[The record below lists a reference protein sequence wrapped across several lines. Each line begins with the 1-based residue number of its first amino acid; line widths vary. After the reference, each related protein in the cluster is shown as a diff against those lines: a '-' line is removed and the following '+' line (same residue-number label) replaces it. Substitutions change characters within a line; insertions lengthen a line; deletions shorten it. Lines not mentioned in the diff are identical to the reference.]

1 MDIARD
7 TTQDTSNPGDSR
19 TGANPDGGEA
29 PADRKGELDRYADE
43 FADLVRQCPPARSDA
58 PSDWLGRLPDE
69 VYTYYGHGVNTF
81 GDRARAPAQHRG
93 RLYLLH
99 TALVLMWI
107 EWGKEGVR
115 ERLASQTRKGA
126 RRAAYLTTLEAYR
139 RGGVL
144 SDYKASG
151 WFAAPVDDWS
161 VTIVSEA
168 VATEAVD
175 DADLRAALERD
186 PLVQTDMG
194 TLSALR
200 DAGAI
205 PGRNDLAL
213 AEGK

>member
-7 TTQDTSNPGDSR
+7 TTQDPSNSGDPR
-19 TGANPDGGEA
+19 TGAAPDDGGA
-29 PADRKGELDRYADE
+29 PPAREGELDRYSDE

-58 PSDWLGRLPDE
+58 PSDWLGRLPAE
-69 VYTYYGHGVNTF
+69 IYTYYGHGVNTF
-81 GDRARAPAQHRG
+81 GDRAQTPAQHRG

-107 EWGKEGVR
+107 EWGREGSR

-144 SDYKASG
+144 SDYEASG
-151 WFAAPVDDWS
+151 WFATPVGDWS
-161 VTIVSEA
+161 VSVVSEA

-175 DADLRAALERD
+175 DADLRAAFERE
-186 PLVQTDMG
+186 PVVQTDMG

-205 PGRNDLAL
+205 PGRNALAL
-213 AEGK
+213 AEGE

>member
-7 TTQDTSNPGDSR
+7 TTQDPSDSGDTR
-19 TGANPDGGEA
+19 TGTNPDDGEA
-29 PADRKGELDRYADE
+29 PADRQGDLDRYADE
-43 FADLVRQCPPARSDA
+43 FANLVRQCPPARSEA
-58 PSDWLGRLPDE
+58 PSDWLGRLPAE
-69 VYTYYGHGVNTF
+69 VYTYYAHGVHTF
-81 GDRARAPAQHRG
+81 GARARTPAQHRG

-107 EWGKEGVR
+107 EWGREEVR
-115 ERLASQTRKGA
+115 ERLESQTRKGA

-144 SDYKASG
+144 SDYETSG

-161 VTIVSEA
+161 VGVVSEA

-175 DADLRAALERD
+175 DADLRGAFERE
-186 PLVQTDMG
+186 PVVQTDMG

-205 PGRNDLAL
+205 PGRNALAL
-213 AEGK
+213 AEGE

>member
-1 MDIARD
+1 M
-7 TTQDTSNPGDSR
+7 
-19 TGANPDGGEA
+19 
-29 PADRKGELDRYADE
+29 
-43 FADLVRQCPPARSDA
+43 
-58 PSDWLGRLPDE
+58 
-69 VYTYYGHGVNTF
+69 
-81 GDRARAPAQHRG
+81 
-93 RLYLLH
+93 
-99 TALVLMWI
+99 
-107 EWGKEGVR
+107 
-115 ERLASQTRKGA
+115 
-126 RRAAYLTTLEAYR
+126 
-139 RGGVL
+139 L
-144 SDYKASG
+144 SDYEASG

-175 DADLRAALERD
+175 DADLRAALERE